1 MKQQSFRPFLVMLSA
16 LLLLSACEKDPTE
29 EIPGNL
35 PPQQQLP
42 NPLPANALVKQLWQA
57 ENDHETFTYN
67 TKGQVTQKRF
77 QYQYVE
83 GDPTQIRSIV
93 YDFQYDAAD
102 KPIRI
107 NTTGG
112 YAATYT
118 YEGDRI
124 KKTQELYPNGTVA
137 KEVSFVYADGR
148 IIREYWGISD
158 SFEDTVTIYKH
169 DFSYDARGNLNKI
182 EMYRQMENF
191 QYQLL
196 ETVEYSDFDDN
207 INPTSWTMR
216 YPFLPQLRYQFN
228 NPRKEVRTPSVGEA
242 QTTTFAYEYNAAGL
256 PVVQRVT
263 RPSGYVSVIEYK
275 Y

>member
-1 MKQQSFRPFLVMLSA
+1 MKQQFFRLSLIFMTVLVSMV
-16 LLLLSACEKDPTE
+16 ACKKEPAE
-29 EIPGNL
+29 ELPDNL

-67 TKGQVTQKRF
+67 TKGQVSQLRF

-102 KPIRI
+102 KPIRV

-112 YAATYT
+112 FAATYT
-118 YEGDRI
+118 YEGNRI
-124 KKTQELYPNGTVA
+124 KKTQELYPGGAVA
-137 KEVSFVYADGR
+137 KDVSFVYANGR
-148 IIREYWGISD
+148 IIREYWGITD
-158 SFEDTVTIYKH
+158 VFEDTVTLYKH
-169 DFSYDARGNLNKI
+169 DFSYDSRGNLNKI
-182 EMYRQMENF
+182 EMYLQTGNF

-216 YPFLPQLRYQFN
+216 YPYLPQLRYQFN

>member
-67 TKGQVTQKRF
+67 TKGQVSQIRF
-77 QYQYVE
+77 QYQFVE
-83 GDPTQIRSIV
+83 NDPTQIRTLV
-93 YDFQYDAAD
+93 YDFLYDAAD

-118 YEGDRI
+118 YEGNLI
-124 KKTQELYPNGTVA
+124 KKTQELYPGGAVA
-137 KEVSFVYADGR
+137 KDVSFVYANGR
-148 IIREYWGISD
+148 VIQEYWGIVD
-158 SFEDTVTIYKH
+158 AFEDTVTIYKH

-182 EMYRQMENF
+182 ETYQQEENL
-191 QYQLL
+191 QYKLL

-207 INPTSWTMR
+207 INPTSWTLR
-216 YPFLPQLRYQFN
+216 YPYLPQMRYQFN
-228 NPRKEVRTPSVGEA
+228 NPRREVRTPSAEA
-242 QTTTFAYEYNAAGL
+242 AQITTYAYEYNAAGL
-256 PVVQRVT
+256 PVVKRIT
-263 RPSGYVSVIEYK
+263 RPSGLISVIEYR